1 MCVISHRRCC
11 FKNWGVHMKINK
23 ESKTILLIFLI
34 VFAMILLTSGFEK
47 GLIAVSAVLFCGV
60 SAIVTVWLIGFLVGC
75 ILLGSF
81 KEAWIELN
89 PVAMIK
95 AFLF

>member
-1 MCVISHRRCC
+1 
-11 FKNWGVHMKINK
+11 MKFNK

-34 VFAMILLTSGFEK
+34 VFAMILLTSDFKK

-60 SAIVTVWLIGFLVGC
+60 SAIVTVWLISFLVSC
-75 ILLGSF
+75 ILLGSI

-95 AFLF
+95 DLMF

>member
-1 MCVISHRRCC
+1 MP
-11 FKNWGVHMKINK
+11 MKLNK

-34 VFAMILLTSGFEK
+34 VFAMILLTSGFK
-47 GLIAVSAVLFCGV
+47 TGLISVSAILFCGAV
-60 SAIVTVWLIGFLVGC
+60 MIAAIWLIAFLVAC
-75 ILLGSF
+75 ILFGSI

-95 AFLF
+95 DLMF